1 MEQVLRV
8 TSLNAIPRPPSHDG
22 DLRTVDLVV
31 IGTGPGGES
40 LTAQAARAGLDV
52 VAVEKHLVGG
62 ECPYYG
68 CIPSKIMLRAAETLA
83 EARRAEAIAGD
94 VDVRPDWRRVAE
106 RISTEATDG
115 WSDTA
120 AVIRL
125 QQAGATVL
133 HGHGRLA
140 GPHQVEVEHPDGR
153 TTRYSARTGIILNP
167 GTRPALSTI
176 DGLAATPY
184 WTNRDAVQTP
194 ALPRSLIVLGG
205 GATAAELAQAIA
217 RFGADVTIV
226 ETGTRLLKREEPEA
240 SEALRMALE
249 NDGIR
254 VLLGS
259 HTMRVDYD
267 GAFTVSLRDGAHLH
281 AERLLLATG
290 RTPNLEDVGLETLN
304 LAPESVQ
311 VGDDLTIGDRLW
323 LIGDAAGQGAY
334 THVSM
339 HHSEIV
345 HRQILG
351 LAGQTTTSP
360 VVPRVTFTDP
370 EIAAVGLTEDQARA
384 SGLAV
389 ASAHADLGSRG
400 FTHGEGARGGFVKL
414 VADTQRQALVGAT
427 AVGPYA
433 GEVLSMLA
441 LAVHA
446 EVPIAKLKS
455 MIYAYPTFHRAVS
468 AALTDL

>member
-1 MEQVLRV
+1 MPA
-8 TSLNAIPRPPSHDG
+8 TSLTAMTQSTSDDA
-22 DLRTVDLVV
+22 DLQATDLVV

-40 LTAQAARAGLDV
+40 LAAQAARAGLRV

-83 EARRAEAIAGD
+83 EARRAKAIAGD
-94 VDVRPDWRRVAE
+94 ADVRADWGRVAQ
-106 RISTEATDG
+106 RISSEATDG
-115 WSDTA
+115 WSDNA
-120 AVIRL
+120 AVGRL

-133 HGHGRLA
+133 HGRGRLA

-153 TTRYSARTGIILNP
+153 TARYVALAGIVLNP
-167 GTRPALSTI
+167 GTRPAVPTI
-176 DGLAATPY
+176 DGLSTTPY

-194 ALPRSLIVLGG
+194 TLPRSLIVLGG
-205 GATAAELAQAIA
+205 GAAAVELAQAFA
-217 RFGADVTIV
+217 RFGAQVTIV
-226 ETGTRLLKREEPEA
+226 ETGTRLLKRDEPEA
-240 SEALRMALE
+240 SEVLHEALE
-249 NDGIR
+249 SDGIR

-259 HTMRVDYD
+259 DTTRVDYD
-267 GAFTVSLRDGAHLH
+267 GAFALRLRDGAHLH
-281 AERLLLATG
+281 AERLLLASG

-311 VGDDLTIGDRLW
+311 VGDDLRIGDRLW

-339 HHSEIV
+339 HQSEIV
-345 HRQILG
+345 HRQLLG
-351 LAGQTTTSP
+351 LPGPTTTSP
-360 VVPRVTFTDP
+360 VVPHVTFTDP
-370 EIAAVGLTEDQARA
+370 EIAAVGLTEGQARA

-389 ASAHADLGSRG
+389 ASARADLGSRG
-400 FTHGEGARGGFVKL
+400 FTHGKGAEAGFVKL

-433 GEVLSMLA
+433 GEVLSMLT

-446 EVPIAKLKS
+446 EVPITKLKS

-468 AALTDL
+468 AALAEL